1 MPKERS
7 VVMSPDETSGVR
19 VLPPLVY
26 FIGLTAGLLLD
37 RAWPVRIVPP
47 AMAPVFGVA
56 GWVLVAIGLLLPI
69 SAVILFRRAG
79 TSPVPTRPT
88 TALAFGG
95 PYRFTRNPMYLG
107 LALVQA
113 GVALIAN
120 ALLPVVFL
128 VPVLFVIRLYVIDRE
143 ERYLERKFG
152 EDYLSYKQRVR
163 RWL

>member
-1 MPKERS
+1 MEAN
-7 VVMSPDETSGVR
+7 DTSGVR

-26 FIGLTAGLLLD
+26 FTGLTAGLLLD
-37 RAWPVRIVPP
+37 RVWPVRIVPP
-47 AMAPVFGVA
+47 AMGPVLGVA

-107 LALVQA
+107 LALVQT
-113 GVALIAN
+113 GVGLIAN

-128 VPVLFVIRLYVIDRE
+128 VPVLFVIRRYVIDRE

-152 EDYLSYKQRVR
+152 ESYLSYKQRVR

>member
-1 MPKERS
+1 MSEERS
-7 VVMSPDETSGVR
+7 VAMSPDDTSGVR

-79 TSPVPTRPT
+79 TTPVPTRPT

-107 LALVQA
+107 LALVQT

-128 VPVLFVIRLYVIDRE
+128 VPVLFVIRRYVIDRE

-152 EDYLSYKQRVR
+152 ESYLSYKRRVR

>member
-1 MPKERS
+1 MSDERS
-7 VVMSPDETSGVR
+7 IATSSGDTSGVR

-26 FIGLTAGLLLD
+26 FIGLTAGLLLN
-37 RAWPVRIVPP
+37 RVWPVRIGPP
-47 AMAPVFGVA
+47 TMEPVLGVA

-79 TSPVPTRPT
+79 TSPVLTRPT

-107 LALVQA
+107 LALIQA

-128 VPVLFVIRLYVIDRE
+128 VPVLFVIRRYVIDRE

>member
-1 MPKERS
+1 MAGEMAGVKENDT
-7 VVMSPDETSGVR
+7 PGVR

-26 FIGLTAGLLLD
+26 FIGLTAGLLLN
-37 RAWPVRIVPP
+37 RVWPLRIVPLAAEP
-47 AMAPVFGVA
+47 AALSVA
-56 GWVLVAIGLLLPI
+56 GWALVAIGLLLPI
-69 SAVILFRRAG
+69 WAAILFRRAG
-79 TSPVPTRPT
+79 TTPIPTRPT

-107 LALVQA
+107 MALIQA

-120 ALLPVVFL
+120 TLWPVVFL
-128 VPVLFVIRLYVIDRE
+128 VPVLFVIRRYVIDRE

-152 EDYLSYKQRVR
+152 EDYLSYKRRVR

>member
-1 MPKERS
+1 METN
-7 VVMSPDETSGVR
+7 DTSGVR
-19 VLPPLVY
+19 ILPPLVY
-26 FIGLTAGLLLD
+26 FTGLTAGLLLD
-37 RAWPVRIVPP
+37 RVWPVRIVPP
-47 AMAPVFGVA
+47 AMGPVLGVA

-113 GVALIAN
+113 GVGLIAN

-128 VPVLFVIRLYVIDRE
+128 APVLFVIRRYVIDRE

-152 EDYLSYKQRVR
+152 ESYLSYKRRVR